1 MIANVHESLAMRL
14 RMFRAAVP
22 DLAATA
28 RKSTA
33 MLSFLADYE
42 DYFGP
47 LRLLRYITVRTLLA
61 AVTAL
66 LIGFIIAPQLIRKF
80 RELKF
85 GHGYIDDRTGELGA
99 TYFDKKHT
107 PTMGGLIIFFS
118 VFLSSVLWA
127 APNVWVLVS
136 LFVYAALTVP
146 GWRDD
151 YLKVVHKHRG
161 GISSWEKIGWQ
172 SLATIMALAV
182 LLWHPASA
190 QKIRELWVPFF
201 KYPVIAHMPWWLL
214 LGLIYLWIVGFSN
227 AINFTD
233 GLDGLAVG
241 CTISVA
247 LVFGIM
253 AYAAGNIIISEYLLM
268 SHVPGTGE
276 LTVICGALIGGCM
289 AFLWYNSHP
298 AEVFM
303 GDTGSL
309 ALGGLI
315 GVMAFMI
322 HQPFT
327 LVIVG
332 GVFVAE
338 LLSVVIQIG
347 WFKYT
352 KRRFG
357 VGRRVFLMA
366 PIHHHFQKKGWPE
379 TKVVLRFWVLSLG
392 CALAGLATLKL
403 R

>member
-1 MIANVHESLAMRL
+1 
-14 RMFRAAVP
+14 
-22 DLAATA
+22 
-28 RKSTA
+28 
-33 MLSFLADYE
+33 MLSYLADFE
-42 DYFGP
+42 EYFGP
-47 LRLLRYITVRTLLA
+47 LRLLRYITVRTVLA
-61 AVTAL
+61 ALTAL
-66 LIGFIIAPQLIRKF
+66 IIGFVIGPILIRKF
-80 RELKF
+80 RELKL
-85 GHGYIDDRTGELGA
+85 GHGYIDDRTGALGA

-107 PTMGGLIIFFS
+107 PTMGGLIIFIS
-118 VFLSSVLWA
+118 VAVSAVLWA
-127 APNVWVLVS
+127 APNIWVIVS
-136 LFVYAALTVP
+136 LFIYAALTVP

-151 YLKVVHKHRG
+151 YLKVVHRKRD
-161 GISSWEKIGWQ
+161 GISSWEKLAWQ
-172 SLATIMALAV
+172 SAATLIALGL
-182 LLWHPASA
+182 LLWHPESSHS
-190 QKIRELWVPFF
+190 IRELWVPFL
-201 KYPVIAHMPWWLL
+201 KRPIIALMPVGLL
-214 LGLIYLWIVGFSN
+214 LVLIYLWIVGFSN
-227 AINFTD
+227 AINLTD

-241 CTISVA
+241 CTITVA

-253 AYAAGNIIISEYLLM
+253 AYVAGNIKLAEYLLI
-268 SHVPGTGE
+268 SYVPGVGE
-276 LTVICGALIGGCM
+276 LTIICGALIGGSM

-332 GVFVAE
+332 GVFVME
-338 LLSVVIQIG
+338 LLSVVFQVG

-357 VGRRVFLMA
+357 IGRRIFLMA
-366 PIHHHFQKKGWPE
+366 PLHHHFQKKGWPE

-392 CALAGLATLKL
+392 FALAGLATLKL

>member
-1 MIANVHESLAMRL
+1 
-14 RMFRAAVP
+14 
-22 DLAATA
+22 
-28 RKSTA
+28 

>member
-1 MIANVHESLAMRL
+1 
-14 RMFRAAVP
+14 
-22 DLAATA
+22 
-28 RKSTA
+28 
-33 MLSFLADYE
+33 MLSYLSEFDHL
-42 DYFGP
+42 FGP
-47 LRLLRYITVRTLLA
+47 LRLLHYITVRSVGA

-66 LIGFIIAPQLIRKF
+66 FIGFIIGPRLIRRF

-85 GHGYIDDRTGELGA
+85 GHGYIDERTGALGA

-107 PTMGGLIIFFS
+107 PTMGGLIIFIS
-118 VFLSSVLWA
+118 VFFSAVLWA
-127 APNVWVLVS
+127 EPNVWTVVA
-136 LFVYAALTVP
+136 LFVYTALTIP

-151 YLKVVHKHRG
+151 YLKVVHKNKD
-161 GISSWEKIGWQ
+161 GIKSWEKIAWQ
-172 SLATIMALAV
+172 TGATVVALGV
-182 LLWHPASA
+182 LLWHPQSSER
-190 QKIRELWVPFF
+190 IRELWVPFL
-201 KYPVIAHMPWWLL
+201 KTALVPHMKWWLL
-214 LGLIYLWIVGFSN
+214 LPLIYFWVVGFSN
-227 AINFTD
+227 AINLTD

-241 CTISVA
+241 CTITVA

-253 AYAAGNIIISEYLLM
+253 AYSAGNYKIADYLLI
-268 SHVPGTGE
+268 SYVPGTGE
-276 LTVICGALIGGCM
+276 LTVVCSALIGACM

-332 GVFVAE
+332 GVFVMEA
-338 LLSVVIQIG
+338 LSVIFQVG
-347 WFKYT
+347 WFKFT
-352 KRRFG
+352 KRRTG
-357 VGRRVFLMA
+357 TGRRLFLMA

-392 CALAGLATLKL
+392 FALAGLATLKL